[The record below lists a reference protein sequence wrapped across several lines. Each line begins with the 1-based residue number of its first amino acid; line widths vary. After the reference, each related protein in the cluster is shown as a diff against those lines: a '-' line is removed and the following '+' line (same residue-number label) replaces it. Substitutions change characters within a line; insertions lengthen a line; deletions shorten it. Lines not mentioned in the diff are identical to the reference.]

1 MRPSSLPQV
10 IAFLVLAAPSM
21 SAAIATDDVDYLTQI
36 KPLLSEKCFSCHGV
50 LKQES
55 GLRLETRSLMI
66 DGGALNPGDPD
77 GSELLARIT
86 ADEDERM
93 PPAED
98 GAALQPDQIELLRRW
113 IQQGARAPEETP
125 PPAPTEHWAF
135 QPITR
140 PTLPESP
147 GQADHPVDAWLAVKR
162 VAGDVRPVVPADRS
176 MIIRRLYLDLIGLPP
191 TTEQLRD
198 ERPWDQIVDD
208 LLARTEHGERWARHW
223 MDVWRYSDWYGLG
236 QQIRYSQKHI
246 WRWRDW
252 IVRSLNDDKGYDR
265 MVSEMLA
272 GDELKPT
279 DPDAIAGT
287 GYLARN
293 YYLFNRTTWLDST
306 IEHTGK
312 AFLGLTLNCA
322 KCHDHKYDPISQLD
336 YYRFRALFEPHQV
349 RLDPIPGV
357 TDFEK
362 DGLPRVFDDSV
373 DRPTFVHLRG
383 DPMNPDKENP
393 VSPGVPAILADFAAP
408 VEPVTLP
415 PAAFAPGTRSYVQQ
429 AAIQKAESAVESAER
444 ELAVA
449 KKRLADQPAAEPG
462 TGPVDDPSWSVT
474 DTFDEPAP
482 ELWRLI
488 GDRWQY
494 RDGALQQTK
503 STRQPDMARLVPPL
517 PRDFEVDCVYT
528 TTGGSTYKS
537 VTFRFDQ
544 SEDGKYSNYVYTSAH
559 AAGPKVQVAYTR
571 DGKSTYP
578 AEGRKAMPI
587 KVGQR
592 YRLRIAVRDTLVNV
606 WLDDQ
611 LVVASQLPDR
621 RDGFFSL
628 SGFDATV
635 AFDEITLKTLS
646 SDRELTA
653 AGNQD
658 VPSVDPENA
667 VIVAELKLASA
678 NVALESVHATI
689 AADNARYVASPSP
702 AEADSLARDA
712 ARKQLQAKIADAAYR
727 MIADAADAKKLKS
740 AKDQKSAAE
749 KKLKELEKTQL
760 DARPDYA
767 SLRGSRKAL
776 ETPEHKEPDYPA
788 VYASV
793 STGRRLALAKWIT
806 SRQNPLTAR
815 VAVNHVWMRHFGTP
829 LVESVFD
836 FGLRAE
842 KPLHAELLDFLAAE
856 FMESGWSFKY
866 LHRMIVT
873 SQAYR
878 LSSST
883 LTADEQTR
891 TGDPTNRYYW
901 RANSKRMES
910 QLVRDSL
917 LSLGGKLDPKMEG
930 PSIDPGPT
938 AMRRSV
944 YLKHSR
950 DQQDKFLAMFD
961 DADILQCY
969 RRSESIVPQQALA
982 LSNSKLAIDMASQ
995 IASRI
1000 AADLKTDA
1008 PSDFIDQLFFQLL
1021 CREPTDAERSE
1032 CAAFWDA
1039 MSTLPGL
1046 QSRDAPDRDAVIRSR
1061 LTQAILNHN
1070 DFVTIR

>member
-1 MRPSSLPQV
+1 MRPISLPKIV
-10 IAFLVLAAPSM
+10 AFLVFAAPAP
-21 SAAIATDDVDYLTQI
+21 SAAIATDEVDYLTQI
-36 KPLLSEKCFSCHGV
+36 KPLLSEKCYSCHGV

-66 DGGALNPGDPD
+66 DGDALIPGDPNA
-77 GSELLARIT
+77 SEMLVRIT

-113 IQQGARAPEETP
+113 IEQGARAPEETP

-140 PTLPESP
+140 PTLPESS
-147 GQADHPVDAWLAVKR
+147 GQADHPVDALLAAKR
-162 VAGDVRPVVPADRS
+162 VAGNVRPVGPADRS

-198 ERPWDQIVDD
+198 KRPWEQIVDD
-208 LLARTEHGERWARHW
+208 LLARHEHGERWARHW

-246 WRWRDW
+246 WHWRDW
-252 IVRSLNDDKGYDR
+252 IVRSLNDDKGYDQ

-272 GDELKPT
+272 GDELAPT
-279 DPDAIAGT
+279 DPEAIAGT

-293 YYLFNRTTWLDST
+293 YYLFNRTTWLDGT

-336 YYRFRALFEPHQV
+336 YYRFRAIFEPHQV

-408 VEPVTLP
+408 IEPVKLP
-415 PAAFAPGTRSYVQQ
+415 PAAFAPGTRTHVQN
-429 AAIQKAESAVESAER
+429 AAIRKAESEVESARR
-444 ELAVA
+444 ELATA
-449 KKRLADQPAAEPG
+449 KTRLAEQPATESSASA
-462 TGPVDDPSWSVT
+462 VDHSSWAVT

-482 ELWRLI
+482 EVWQLI
-488 GDRWQY
+488 GDGWQY
-494 RDGALQQTK
+494 REGALHQTTA
-503 STRQPDMARLVPPL
+503 TRQPQMARLVPSL
-517 PRDFEVDCVYT
+517 PRDFEVDCDYT

-544 SEDGKYSNYVYTSAH
+544 SEDGKDANYVYTSAH
-559 AAGPKVQVAYTR
+559 EPGPKVQVAYTR
-571 DGKSTYP
+571 GGNNTYP
-578 AEGRKAMPI
+578 PDGRKAMPI
-587 KVGQR
+587 KVGRR
-592 YRLRIAVRDTLVNV
+592 YHLRIAVRDTLVNV

-611 LVVASQLPDR
+611 FVVAYQLPDR
-621 RDGFFSL
+621 SDGFFSL

-635 AFDEITLKTLS
+635 AFDQITIKALS
-646 SDRELTA
+646 SDTQLTA
-653 AGNQD
+653 AGNQ
-658 VPSVDPENA
+658 VTPSVDPENA
-667 VIVAELKLASA
+667 VIAAELKLTAA
-678 NVALESVHATI
+678 NAALESVHATI

-702 AEADSLARDA
+702 AETDSRARTA
-712 ARKQLQAKIADAAYR
+712 ASKQLQAKIADADYR
-727 MIADAADAKKLKS
+727 IVADAADAKKLKS

-749 KKLKELEKTQL
+749 TKLQALQKADP
-760 DARPDYA
+760 DARPNYA
-767 SLRGSRKAL
+767 SLRGSKKAL

-788 VYASV
+788 VYPSV
-793 STGRRLALAKWIT
+793 STGRRLALAEWIT

-856 FMESGWSFKY
+856 FMQSGWSFKH

-873 SQAYR
+873 SDAYR

-883 LTADEQTR
+883 LTADPQTR
-891 TGDPTNRYYW
+891 AVDPTNRYYW

-930 PSIDPGPT
+930 PSVDPGPT
-938 AMRRSV
+938 ATRRSV

-950 DQQDKFLAMFD
+950 DQQDKFLTMFD

-982 LSNSKLAIDMASQ
+982 LSNSKLAIEMASQ

-1000 AADLKTDA
+1000 AGGVKTDA
-1008 PSDFIDQLFFQLL
+1008 PSDFINELFFQLL
-1021 CREPTDAERSE
+1021 CREPTDAERME
-1032 CAAFWDA
+1032 CTAFWDA
-1039 MSTLPGL
+1039 MSELPEM
-1046 QSRDAPDRDAVIRSR
+1046 QSRDAADRETVIRSR